1 KGAAEHGP
9 PYRPRRGRA
18 GTRAQE
24 GGQPKS
30 RCPLECR
37 LGLEMNII
45 KMMCPPAAA
54 PPRARVSR
62 APGVLR
68 AVFAGANPGLRAS
81 FCRVC
86 GFRWLALP
94 DSPDVGGA
102 LGLRVFPLLRQ
113 DLVDPQPN

>member
-1 KGAAEHGP
+1 MAGPRLSAERCDYREKADEHRKVAAHRALLKGAAEHGP

-45 KMMCPPAAA
+45 NRLCPPAAA
-54 PPRARVSR
+54 TSSARFACACPFTSPKSTSSRARSANN
-62 APGVLR
+62 APR
-68 AVFAGANPGLRAS
+68 S
-81 FCRVC
+81 T
-86 GFRWLALP
+86 
-94 DSPDVGGA
+94 
-102 LGLRVFPLLRQ
+102 
-113 DLVDPQPN
+113 